1 MNENTLA
8 ILLLGLSPLPQIL
21 QLLSKTLQNRADE
34 WMNNGVEGLQFLP
47 PMSSLCLAVSRERGV
62 CVPTV
67 LRRPQ
72 LPRNVVE
79 NFAFLLSARR
89 DLCRGERLGE
99 RTGGGGGSRGETE
112 VDGVGGE
119 EVLLGLGSK
128 GTKVEME

>member
-21 QLLSKTLQNRADE
+21 QLLSKTLQNRAEE
-34 WMNNGVEGLQFLP
+34 WMNNGVEGLRFLP

-62 CVPTV
+62 CV

-89 DLCRGERLGE
+89 DLRRGERLAG